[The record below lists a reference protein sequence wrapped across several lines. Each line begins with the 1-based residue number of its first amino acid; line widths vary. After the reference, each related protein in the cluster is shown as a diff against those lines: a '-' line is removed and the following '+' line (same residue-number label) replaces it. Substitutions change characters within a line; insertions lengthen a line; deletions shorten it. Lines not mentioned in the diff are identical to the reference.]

1 MNTPRQNN
9 VTTMWYMM
17 VIGLLMVACGQ
28 RQATTPMAVRK
39 SLDSLISSSHNIDTL
54 RMLQKRMEKE
64 GNVLGRINRVQR
76 DRPEDAQRE
85 PL

>member
-1 MNTPRQNN
+1 MNTPRQRNA
-9 VTTMWYMM
+9 TTLWYMM

-54 RMLQKRMEKE
+54 RML
-64 GNVLGRINRVQR
+64 
-76 DRPEDAQRE
+76 
-85 PL
+85 